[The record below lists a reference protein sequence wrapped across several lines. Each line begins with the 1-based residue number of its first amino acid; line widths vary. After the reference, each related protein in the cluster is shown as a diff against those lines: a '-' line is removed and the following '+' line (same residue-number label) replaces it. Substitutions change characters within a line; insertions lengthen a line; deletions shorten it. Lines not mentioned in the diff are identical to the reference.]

1 MARKPTA
8 AVRANDAVTTAI
20 PAAAASARA
29 LDAMN
34 KDGMTD
40 DGVPKDGAADTAI
53 AATVAAVNDSVAGVV
68 AGFDKT
74 QNEVKETMNKAVK
87 TAEDFVSFSQGNFEA
102 MMKAGQIWIAGVQ
115 DMHKAA
121 AASAQAQVEAAMGSF
136 KALSGV
142 KSMKEAMDLQTSVAR
157 TSLETAMAETGKLT
171 DASVKLAEQAM
182 APITERVTLAVE
194 KFGRVA

>member
-8 AVRANDAVTTAI
+8 TARATDTAATAM
-20 PAAAASARA
+20 PAAATSGPA
-29 LDAMN
+29 LDAM
-34 KDGMTD
+34 
-40 DGVPKDGAADTAI
+40 PKDEAMGTAI
-53 AATVAAVNDSVAGVV
+53 AATVSAVNDSVAGVA
-68 AGFDKT
+68 AGIDKT
-74 QNEVKETMNKAVK
+74 QNQVKKNMNKVVK

-102 MMKAGQIWIAGVQ
+102 MMNAGQIWATGVQ

-121 AASAQAQVEAAMGSF
+121 AASAQAQVEAAIGTF

-142 KSMKEAMDLQTSVAR
+142 KSVKEAMDLQSSLAR

-182 APITERVTLAVE
+182 APITARVTLAVE